1 MPSLVEIGVQ
11 LDDQGNIAVAGGVLV
26 QALPGQSLAA
36 MTALADQMDDLPPLG
51 ELLAAGETPAAVLA
65 MLFAGIPYE
74 MLEERAL
81 SFRCSCSRERSA
93 QALRMLEPEDLVALI
108 AEGEAVVDC
117 HFCREQ
123 YVYDRAVL
131 EELLAQAE
139 GSGRQE
145 T

>member
-1 MPSLVEIGVQ
+1 
-11 LDDQGNIAVAGGVLV
+11 
-26 QALPGQSLAA
+26 
-36 MTALADQMDDLPPLG
+36 
-51 ELLAAGETPAAVLA
+51 

-74 MLEERAL
+74 ILEERAV

-93 QALRMLEPEDLVALI
+93 QALRMLEPDDLVALI

-131 EELLAQAE
+131 EELLARPKDRVGKKRDLKPYPSCLRAFL
-139 GSGRQE
+139 
-145 T
+145 